1 MQDFADHLRS
11 VGSAISDQD
20 LIIYTLQGLGS
31 EYETFVIAFLMCQYS
46 PSMSEL
52 YSLLLAHEARIQAN
66 LKSLSTTSAHLLSS
80 SQSHT
85 DIPGSQQFEVLY
97 TSGNYVR
104 GNTNTFYNKNSG
116 QYYRGRGSGS
126 NRSKDRVG
134 KHLIQGIVQCARYVS
149 DGVTLQSIVII
160 ILILDIL
167 ALLLLLTHPLST
179 QPTFRIQAQLNIRP
193 WLLNHLSPHLP
204 LQFPLGFLIH
214 GTLHQ

>member
-1 MQDFADHLRS
+1 
-11 VGSAISDQD
+11 
-20 LIIYTLQGLGS
+20 
-31 EYETFVIAFLMCQYS
+31 
-46 PSMSEL
+46 MSEL

-85 DIPGSQQFEVLY
+85 DIPELSILKFYTHLATTSEVTL
-97 TSGNYVR
+97 TLFTTRILVNTIEDGAEAVIEVR
-104 GNTNTFYNKNSG
+104 AG
-116 QYYRGRGSGS
+116 
-126 NRSKDRVG
+126 VG

-179 QPTFRIQAQLNIRP
+179 QPTFRIQAHFLVQAQLNIRP